1 MKLIPRFLLLCSAL
15 FVFAGCLGTPE
26 LNSIAVNVLS
36 IKRMA
41 GSQELEVS
49 LRYANGNVVPVGVT
63 STEHSLYLNGKFIGK
78 IRSANPVGLPPEKTA
93 DETIVIRCEKPE
105 VLQELA
111 GKVASYKIQSHLL
124 VLNGEDHITIKT
136 ENSGPVDLSKL

>member
-1 MKLIPRFLLLCSAL
+1 MKLISRFLLLCSAFAL
-15 FVFAGCLGTPE
+15 FAGCLGNPE
-26 LNSIAVNVLS
+26 LNSIAVNILS

-41 GSQELEVS
+41 GSQELQVN

-63 STEHSLYLNGKFIGK
+63 STEHALYLNGKFIGK
-78 IRSANPVGLPPEKTA
+78 IKSANPVGLPPEKTA
-93 DETIVIRCEKPE
+93 DETIIIRPEKPE
-105 VLQELA
+105 VINDLA
-111 GKVASYKIQSHLL
+111 GKVVSYKIESRLL